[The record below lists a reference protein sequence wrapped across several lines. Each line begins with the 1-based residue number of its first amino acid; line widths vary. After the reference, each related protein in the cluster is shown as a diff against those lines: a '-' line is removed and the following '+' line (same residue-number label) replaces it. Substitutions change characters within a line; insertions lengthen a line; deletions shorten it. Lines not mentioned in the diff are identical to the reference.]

1 LCHDSIEKGKLVL
14 IVNHRVNTINH
25 LIEVD
30 RTEGIEIDIRNWK
43 TNLILNHEP
52 FTDGVKFVDWLK
64 ECKNPLLI
72 LNVKSEGLEDKVI
85 EAIKSSGFLGEYFF
99 LDQSFPF
106 LVRTLKN
113 GLSDSAVRVSEYE
126 SPECLRN
133 LSNKWVWIDSHT
145 GNWDFLASAIIVA
158 KETSKKICIASPEL
172 HGRAAEYEIGEIKK
186 ILAELDY
193 LPEAVCTKSPELWKS
208 P

>member
-1 LCHDSIEKGKLVL
+1 ML
-14 IVNHRVNTINH
+14 IVNHRVNTISR
-25 LIEVD
+25 LLEVD
-30 RTEGIEIDIRNWK
+30 QAHGVEIDIRNWSSK
-43 TNLILNHEP
+43 LVLNHEP
-52 FTDGVKFVDWLK
+52 YTDGVDFIDWLK
-64 ECKNPLLI
+64 VCNNPLII

-85 EAIKSSGFLGEYFF
+85 EAIKSSGFIGEYFF

-106 LVRTLKN
+106 LVRTLEK

-145 GNWDFLASAIIVA
+145 GNWDFLVSALSIAS
-158 KETSKKICIASPEL
+158 ETSKKICIASPEL

-186 ILAELDY
+186 ILAEFDY

-208 P
+208 K